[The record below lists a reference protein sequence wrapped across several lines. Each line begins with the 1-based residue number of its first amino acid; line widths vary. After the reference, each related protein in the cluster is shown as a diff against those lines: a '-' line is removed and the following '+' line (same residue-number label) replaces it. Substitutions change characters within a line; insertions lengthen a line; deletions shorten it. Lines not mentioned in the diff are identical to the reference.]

1 MSDRL
6 EDVIASGEYLSY
18 AYSYPHKTA
27 YRTLDPPADLRAEWS
42 TEDRSALFLYLHV
55 PFCEQRCGFCNLF
68 TQSQPKGGIEPRYVA
83 AVERQ
88 AAAIAEVLEPARFVR
103 LAVGGGTPTY
113 LDAIQLDRLLG
124 VAAKLG
130 AVRVPSSVEVSPST
144 LDADKLAVLAA
155 HQVTRVSM
163 GVQSVI
169 PAETDAVHRHQSPAS
184 IDRSLAALADAVPIR
199 NVDLIY
205 GLPGQSAASFRR
217 SIDHV
222 RGLGANELYL
232 YPLYVRPL
240 TALGHTRRRWDD
252 HRVAL
257 YRAGRDHLR
266 DLGWQQ
272 RSMRRFTAP
281 DASADGGP
289 SYRCQDDGMVGLGAG
304 ARSYTRTLH
313 YATPFA
319 VGQREI
325 RSRIDAWVD
334 QPDAELR
341 VARHGYRLDDDEQR
355 RRYVLLSLLD
365 TGVERASYRE
375 RFGDDVLVHLPAL
388 REAIEVG
395 LVIADDA
402 ALKLT
407 EQGLEHSDVLG
418 DWLQSPAVRAAR
430 ATWLA
435 S

>member
-1 MSDRL
+1 VRHRL
-6 EDVIASGEYLSY
+6 QDVIASGEYLSY

-27 YRTLDPPADLRAEWS
+27 YRTLDPPADLSAEWA

-68 TQSQPKGGIEPRYVA
+68 TQSQPKGGIETRYVA

-88 AAAIAEVLEPARFVR
+88 AAAIEDALGAARFAR

-113 LDAIQLDRLLG
+113 LEAALLDRLLR
-124 VAAKLG
+124 VAARLG
-130 AVRVPSSVEVSPST
+130 AAGVPSSIEVSPST
-144 LDADKLAVLAA
+144 LDAEKVAILVA
-155 HQVTRVSM
+155 HRVTRVSM
-163 GVQSVI
+163 GVQSVV
-169 PAETDAVHRHQSPAS
+169 PAETEAVHRHQSPAS
-184 IDRSLAALADAVPIR
+184 VDRSLVALADAIPIR

-205 GLPGQSAASFRR
+205 GLPGQTSDSLGR

-222 RGLGANELYL
+222 RGLGANEIYL

-240 TALGHTRRRWDD
+240 TTLGRTRRRWDD

-281 DASADGGP
+281 KTSADDGP
-289 SYRCQDDGMVGLGAG
+289 AYRCQDDGMVGLGAG

-325 RSRIDAWVD
+325 RSRIEAWID
-334 QPDAELR
+334 QPDADLR
-341 VARHGYRLDDDEQR
+341 IARHGYRLDVDEQR

-365 TGVERASYRE
+365 EGVERASYRA
-375 RFGDDVLVHLPAL
+375 RFGDDVLAHLPEL
-388 REAIEVG
+388 REALEVG
-395 LVIADDA
+395 FVLADDA
-402 ALKLT
+402 ALRLT
-407 EQGLEHSDVLG
+407 ERGLDHSDVLG
-418 DWLQSPAVRAAR
+418 DWLQSPAVRAGR